1 MKYLIT
7 FLLATT
13 VLTGS
18 AFAAFTYEEGGDA
31 GNVPGSA
38 VVIPSQGD
46 PADPDILTDIYGIL
60 HPQSDVD
67 MYGIYIED
75 TGAFAATASSWDPPG
90 GMWAGMT
97 YPLLHLFDESG
108 MLLTADTGFG
118 STASISGD
126 AAWDAGVYYLAISKY
141 NNLPTYTEG
150 VVTGWSAGTGG
161 LIGTTGGY
169 RIAFDGDAVVYG
181 GDWEPPPPPEPPGP
195 PAPIP
200 APGAIVLCSL
210 GAGLVGWLRRRN
222 AF

>member
-7 FLLATT
+7 LLMATT

-18 AFAAFTYEEGGDA
+18 AFAAFTYTEGADA
-31 GNVPGSA
+31 GSLPGSA

-46 PADPDILTDIYGIL
+46 DILTDIYGIV
-60 HPQSDVD
+60 HPHSDVD
-67 MYGIYIED
+67 MFGIYIKD
-75 TGAFAATASSWDPPG
+75 TGAFEAKASSYDPPG
-90 GMWAGMT
+90 GMWAGME
-97 YPLLHLFDESG
+97 YPLLHLFDEAG
-108 MLLTADTGFG
+108 MLVAADTGFQT
-118 STASISGD
+118 TATISGN
-126 AAWDAGVYYLAISKY
+126 AAWDEGVYYLAISKY
-141 NNLPTYTEG
+141 DYLPTFDSED
-150 VVTGWSAGTGG
+150 VVNGWSASDPRGQ
-161 LIGTTGGY
+161 TGGY